1 MYMMGSIGYTISMLV
16 LSVYASVAA
25 ALTPEPSNL
34 ADLQHHWAEIN
45 YQMKGD
51 KQIKA
56 FEQLLEATEKLK
68 QAKPD
73 DPEILIWSGII
84 ESTYAGAKG
93 GLTAL
98 KYAKLSKADLEQAL
112 EINATA
118 LDGSAYTSLGTLYY
132 NVPGWPIS
140 FGDDEKAEQLL
151 KKALDINPQGIDPNY
166 FYGQFLMEEGRYKEA
181 ETYFRKAQA
190 AQPREG
196 RDLADKGRQQEIASA
211 LKKVAK
217 EL

>member
-196 RDLADKGRQQEIASA
+196 RELADKGRQQEIASA